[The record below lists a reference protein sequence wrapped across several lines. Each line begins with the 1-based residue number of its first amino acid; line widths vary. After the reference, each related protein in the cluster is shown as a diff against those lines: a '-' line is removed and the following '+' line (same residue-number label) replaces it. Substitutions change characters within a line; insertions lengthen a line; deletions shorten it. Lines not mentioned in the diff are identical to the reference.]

1 VAGSKVAR
9 LQGFDGGALAGLAG
23 NGLAAAGDLY
33 ALGIDTVVASVDGI
47 VKRTFPWK
55 EMISQAW
62 FIASVCILP
71 SILVAIP
78 FGVLVA
84 VEVGSVAHQIGADS
98 YTGAVDALTIVRE
111 AAPLVTALMIAGVGG
126 SAICADLG
134 ARKIRDEI
142 DALEVMGISPL
153 ERLVAPRLVAAIM
166 VTILLNGV
174 VLFVGVTGGYLY
186 EVWVGHGTPG
196 SFLRTF
202 TEFTGI
208 GDIIVGEIKAAV
220 FGVIAALVAG
230 YKGLSVKG
238 GPKGVGDAVN
248 QSVVVSF
255 LLVFV
260 ANTVIS
266 QIYLI
271 LVPPHGP

>member
-1 VAGSKVAR
+1 VAESRATR
-9 LQGFDGGALAGLAG
+9 LQNLDGAGIVALAG

-33 ALGIDTVVASVDGI
+33 ALGLDTVWASLEGI
-47 VKRTFPWK
+47 FRRTFPWK
-55 EMISQAW
+55 EAVDQAW

-153 ERLVAPRLVAAIM
+153 ERLVAPRLVAAIL

-202 TEFTGI
+202 TEFTGLD
-208 GDIIVGEIKAAV
+208 DIIVGEIKAAI

-230 YKGLSVKG
+230 YKGLGVKG

>member
-1 VAGSKVAR
+1 VAR
-9 LQGFDGGALAGLAG
+9 SGGFGSAAFVGVATSGLTAAGELYALAG
-23 NGLAAAGDLY
+23 
-33 ALGIDTVVASVDGI
+33 DTVWAGFRGI
-47 VKRTFPWK
+47 AKRSFPWK
-55 EMISQAW
+55 EAIAQAW
-62 FIASVCILP
+62 FIASVCVLP
-71 SILVAIP
+71 AILVAIP

-84 VEVGSVAHQIGADS
+84 VEVGSIAHQIGADS

-153 ERLVAPRLVAAIM
+153 ERLVAPRLLAAVL
-166 VTILLNGV
+166 VTILLNGI

-186 EVWVGHGTPG
+186 EVWVGHGTSG

-202 TEFTGI
+202 TEFTSFN
-208 GDIIVGEIKAAV
+208 DIVVGEIKAAV

-248 QSVVVSF
+248 QSVVISF

-266 QIYLI
+266 QIYILLI
-271 LVPPHGP
+271 PPKGP

>member
-1 VAGSKVAR
+1 MAQSRVLDR
-9 LQGFDGGALAGLAG
+9 AGLLGHAG
-23 NGLAAAGDLY
+23 AGLGAAGDLY
-33 ALGIDTVVASVDGI
+33 ALAGDTILAAAQGVRR
-47 VKRTFPWK
+47 RTFPWK
-55 EMISQAW
+55 EAVEQAW
-62 FIASVCILP
+62 FIASVCMLP
-71 SILVAIP
+71 AILVAIP

-153 ERLVAPRLVAAIM
+153 ERLVAPRLAAAIL
-166 VTILLNGV
+166 VTILLNGI

-202 TEFTGI
+202 TEFTAFN
-208 GDIIVGEIKAAV
+208 DIIVGEIKAAV

-230 YKGLSVKG
+230 YKGLGVKG

-248 QSVVVSF
+248 QSVVISF

>member
-1 VAGSKVAR
+1 MPRTKGLPGSALIASAG
-9 LQGFDGGALAGLAG
+9 AGLG
-23 NGLAAAGDLY
+23 AAGDLY
-33 ALGIDTVVASVDGI
+33 ALAGDTMLASVQG
-47 VKRTFPWK
+47 VFRRSFPWR
-55 EMISQAW
+55 EMVNQAW
-62 FIASVCILP
+62 FIASVCVLP
-71 SILVAIP
+71 AILVAIP
-78 FGVLVA
+78 FGILVA

-111 AAPLVTALMIAGVGG
+111 ASPLVTALMIAGVGG

-134 ARKIRDEI
+134 ARTIRDEI
-142 DALEVMGISPL
+142 SALEVMGISPL
-153 ERLVAPRLVAAIM
+153 ERLVAPRLAAAVI
-166 VTILLNGV
+166 VTVLLNGI

-202 TEFTGI
+202 TEFTAFS
-208 GDIIVGEIKAAV
+208 DIVVGEIKAAV

-230 YKGLSVKG
+230 YKGLGVKG

-248 QSVVVSF
+248 QSVVISF

>member
-1 VAGSKVAR
+1 MGVSSVAR
-9 LQGFDGGALAGLAG
+9 TGGFGNVALVGAANSGLTAAGELYALAGDTIYASIR
-23 NGLAAAGDLY
+23 GL
-33 ALGIDTVVASVDGI
+33 
-47 VKRTFPWK
+47 VKRTFPWR
-55 EMISQAW
+55 EAIEQAW

-153 ERLVAPRLVAAIM
+153 ERLVAPRLMAAII

-174 VLFVGVTGGYLY
+174 VLFVGVAGGYIY
-186 EVWVGHGTPG
+186 EVWVGHGTAG

-202 TEFTGI
+202 TEFTNFN
-208 GDIIVGEIKAAV
+208 DIIVGEIKAAV

-248 QSVVVSF
+248 QSVVISF

-266 QIYLI
+266 QIYILLI
-271 LVPPHGP
+271 PPKGP

>member
-1 VAGSKVAR
+1 VSDCPVAR
-9 LQGFDGGALAGLAG
+9 SGGFGSATIVSATS
-23 NGLAAAGDLY
+23 GLAAAGELY
-33 ALGIDTVVASVDGI
+33 ALAGDTIWASMRGIAHRS
-47 VKRTFPWK
+47 FPWR
-55 EMISQAW
+55 ECITQAW

-84 VEVGSVAHQIGADS
+84 VEVGSIAHQIGADS

-153 ERLVAPRLVAAIM
+153 ERLVAPRLVAAVI
-166 VTILLNGV
+166 VTLLLDGV

-186 EVWVGHGTPG
+186 EVWVGHGTAG

-202 TEFTGI
+202 TEFTSF
-208 GDIIVGEIKAAV
+208 DDLVVGAIKAAV
-220 FGVIAALVAG
+220 FGVIAAIVAG
-230 YKGLSVKG
+230 YKGLTVQG
-238 GPKGVGDAVN
+238 GPKGVGNAVN
-248 QSVVVSF
+248 QSVVISF

-260 ANTVIS
+260 ANTIIS
-266 QIYLI
+266 QIYVILI
-271 LVPPHGP
+271 PPTGP